1 MKIYLLGE
9 CHDSTKRL
17 IKKMKLTCFILFV
30 CVSGLFATNAESQVT
45 KVSIDLRNGTVA
57 RVIDEIERQTDYLFV
72 YNAEE
77 IDLSQKVSI
86 SAKGKIVTEVLSAV
100 FKESDITYAVE
111 GSNILLMHKTIG
123 PPQGNMINGKVTDKD
138 KKPLP
143 GVTITIVGS
152 TRGVITAPD
161 GTFSIDASPSD
172 KLVFSFVGM
181 ESQIVDVGNRKTIN
195 ITMAEKIDE
204 LSEVTIV
211 AFGKQKKESVI
222 SSISTINAKDLK
234 VPSSNLTTSFAG
246 RIAGMISYQRSGEP
260 GKDDAEFFV
269 RGVTTFGTGKA
280 NPLILID
287 GVEMSSTDLAHLTPD
302 DIGSFSIMK
311 DANATAL
318 YGARGANGVI
328 LVNTKEGAEGKT
340 KLSFRAETSLSSP
353 TRMVDVADPLTFMR
367 LRNEAVHARNPL
379 AALPYTK
386 ERIDLTSKGTEPLLY
401 PQVDWYDMLFEDRTI
416 NERYNVNISGGGK
429 MARYYVAG
437 AYSIDRGIL
446 KNDGANNFE
455 NNINIKR
462 YSLRSNINM
471 KFTPTTDAVIRLH
484 GDMDKRVGPLEDGAD
499 YFDQARNASPV
510 DFPAYYP
517 KDPEDPKT
525 YYANHILFGSDPQM
539 ELVNPYANMVKG
551 FRESSSSIMLAQIEL
566 SQKLDFI
573 TKGLSARTLFNIN
586 RQSYYDFSR
595 STTPF
600 LYSMSKNVV
609 TGEKELTNLNPKL
622 GKSFLEYSPG
632 ESTVS
637 SSMYSETALTYNRT
651 FSEKHDVSGI
661 FVFTARDTQYGNAD
675 DLISSL
681 PFRNLTFA
689 SRLTYGYDNKYF
701 AEANF
706 GYWGSER
713 FAKQERWGFFPSMGL
728 GWMVSNENFMKV
740 YEKTITKLK
749 LKGTY
754 GLTGNDQIGETSDR
768 FFYMSRVN
776 MNDGNR
782 ASQFGTSL
790 GYSRNGTSFTRYADP
805 NITWE
810 VSRKLNLGVEL
821 GLFNDFDIQ
830 FDYFK
835 ERRSNI
841 LQRRSDIPST
851 MGLQSIPSSN
861 IGEAKSHGIELSI
874 DYSHFF
880 NEDLWINA
888 RGTLTYAANEY
899 SRYEEPDYAIRNV
912 AWLSHLG
919 RSLSQPFG
927 WVAERLF
934 IDEEDVRNAPEQ
946 TFGTY
951 GPGDIKYK
959 DINRDGVISMLDQV
973 PIGLPTSPELIY
985 GFGFSLGFH
994 QFDFSCFF
1002 QGSANSS
1009 FFIDPRATAPFAG
1022 GTRAIL
1028 KAYADDHWSE
1038 ENQYPYALWPR
1049 LSPEIL
1055 ENNSVTSTWW
1065 LRDGRFLRMK
1075 SAELGYSLSNKFTKS
1090 LKLENARIYVSGTNL
1105 FLISSFK
1112 LWDVEMAGKGLG
1124 YPLQRVINA
1133 GLKLDF

>member
-1 MKIYLLGE
+1 
-9 CHDSTKRL
+9 
-17 IKKMKLTCFILFV
+17 MKLTCFILFV
-30 CVSGLFATNAESQVT
+30 FASGLFATNAESQVA
-45 KVSIDLRNGTVA
+45 KVSIDLKNGTVA
-57 RVIDEIERQTDYLFV
+57 EVIDQIEKQTGYLFV
-72 YNAEE
+72 YNATKV
-77 IDLSQKVSI
+77 DLLRELTI
-86 SAKGKIVTEVLSAV
+86 SARRKTVTDILSAV
-100 FKESDITYAVE
+100 FEGSDVTYVVE
-111 GSNILLMHKTIG
+111 GSNILLRCRASE
-123 PPQGNMINGKVTDKD
+123 PPQENRITGKVTDKD

-143 GVTITIVGS
+143 GVTIIIVGS

-161 GTFSIDASPSD
+161 GTFSIEASPSD

-181 ESQIVDVGNRKTIN
+181 ESQIVDVGNQKTIN
-195 ITMAEKIDE
+195 IIMSEKIDE

-222 SSISTINAKDLK
+222 SSISTINAEELK

-246 RIAGMISYQRSGEP
+246 RISGIISYQRSGEP

-280 NPLILID
+280 DPLILID
-287 GVEMSSTDLAHLTPD
+287 GVEMSSSDLAHLTPD

-328 LVNTKEGAEGKT
+328 LVNTKEGVEGKT
-340 KLSFRAETSLSSP
+340 RLSFRAETSLSSP
-353 TRMVDVADPLTFMR
+353 TKMVDIADPLTFMQ
-367 LRNEAVHARNPL
+367 LRNKAVRARNPL

-386 ERIDLTSKGTEPLLY
+386 ERIDITEKGTEPLLY
-401 PQVDWYDMLFEDRTI
+401 PQVDWYGMMFRDNTI
-416 NERYNVNISGGGK
+416 NERYNLNISGGGK

-446 KNDGANNFE
+446 KNDKANHFE
-455 NNINIKR
+455 NNINVKR

-484 GDMDKRVGPLEDGAD
+484 GDMDKRVGPQQDGAD
-499 YFDQARNASPV
+499 YFNQARNVSPV
-510 DFPAYYP
+510 DFPAYFP
-517 KDPEDPKT
+517 KDPDDPRT
-525 YYANHILFGSDPQM
+525 YYVNHILFGSDPQM

-566 SQKLDFI
+566 SQKFDFI
-573 TKGLSARTLFNIN
+573 TTGLSARTLFNIN
-586 RQSYYDFSR
+586 RQSHYNFSR

-600 LYSMSKNVV
+600 LYAMSKNIV
-609 TGEKELTNLNPKL
+609 TGKNELTNLNPKL
-622 GKSFLEYSPG
+622 GKSFLEYFPG
-632 ESTVS
+632 GSTVS
-637 SSMYSETALTYNRT
+637 SSMYSETALMYNRL
-651 FSEKHDVSGI
+651 FAEKHDVSGI

-675 DLISSL
+675 NLIGSL

-689 SRLTYGYDNKYF
+689 SRLTYGYDGRYF

-713 FAKQERWGFFPSMGL
+713 FEKKERWGFFPSAGL
-728 GWMVSNENFMKV
+728 GWMVSRENFMKR

-754 GLTGNDQIGETSDR
+754 GLTGNDQIGDTNDR

-782 ASQFGTSL
+782 ASQFGTDL
-790 GYSRNGTSFTRYADP
+790 GYALPGISFTRYADP

-810 VSRKLNLGVEL
+810 ISRKLNLGVEL
-821 GLFNDFDIQ
+821 GIFNDVDIQ
-830 FDYFK
+830 FDYFR

-841 LQRRSDIPST
+841 LQYRSDIPST

-861 IGEAKSHGIELSI
+861 IGEAKSHGVELSV
-874 DYSHFF
+874 DYKHFF
-880 NEDLWINA
+880 SEDFWVNG
-888 RGTLTYAANEY
+888 RGTFTYATNAY
-899 SRYEEPDYAIRNV
+899 SRYEEPDYSTRNV
-912 AWLSHLG
+912 KWLSHLG
-919 RSLSQPFG
+919 RSLSQPYG

-959 DINRDGVISMLDQV
+959 DINSDGIISSLDQV
-973 PIGLPTSPELIY
+973 PIGLPTTPEIIY
-985 GFGFSLGFH
+985 GFGFSIGVH
-994 QFDFSCFF
+994 HFDFSCFF
-1002 QGSANSS
+1002 QGSGNSS

-1055 ENNSVTSTWW
+1055 ENNSITSTWW
-1065 LRDGRFLRMK
+1065 LRDGRFLRLK
-1075 SAELGYSLSNKFTKS
+1075 SAEFGYSLSNRLTKS
-1090 LKLENARIYVSGTNL
+1090 LKLRNTRIYVSGTNL

-1112 LWDVEMAGKGLG
+1112 LWDVEMAGNGLG
-1124 YPLQRVINA
+1124 YPLQRVINV